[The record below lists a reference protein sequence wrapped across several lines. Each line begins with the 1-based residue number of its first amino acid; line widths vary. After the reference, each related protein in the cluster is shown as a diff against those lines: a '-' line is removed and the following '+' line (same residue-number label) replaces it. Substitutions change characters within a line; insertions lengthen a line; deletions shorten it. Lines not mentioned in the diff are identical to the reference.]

1 MNKKQIEKRIKYLN
15 MELAHAHYHD
25 GWVLT
30 GLILTY
36 MAKNSYI
43 IEIIIFDKKKEKY
56 DTKYK

>member
-30 GLILTY
+30 G
-36 MAKNSYI
+36 M
-43 IEIIIFDKKKEKY
+43 KEELSKLNKDLDLY
-56 DTKYK
+56 GEK